1 MAEPVFPWYPPI
13 KSRISLKIWKILEFL
28 AIFHVCL
35 LRLFLLFLQNFGF
48 SVYVFFI
55 NDGWF
60 CCWFCR
66 EVIKKKYHNCILWRF
81 YFVKKMWLI
90 PVLYFYARGEKIMIP
105 AIFNSLIEGIFITK
119 WLSKFHKEVFCF
131 TELSLFADVTDGS
144 CCRLIP
150 NNYYYSLMYGT
161 WNWLCTWDEEE

>member
-1 MAEPVFPWYPPI
+1 MAESVFPCYPPS
-13 KSRISLKIWKILEFL
+13 KLRIPLKKWKTL
-28 AIFHVCL
+28 AILHICL
-35 LRLFLLFLQNFGF
+35 LRF
-48 SVYVFFI
+48 FFI
-55 NDGWF
+55 IPSESWMMVDFVGKSSKKNTIWF
-60 CCWFCR
+60 
-66 EVIKKKYHNCILWRF
+66 LWRF
-81 YFVKKMWLI
+81 YFVKRMWLI